1 MVDNLTWIELHDLI
15 RNMIN
20 LIDKQKTVTR
30 TISRVNYAE
39 LFNVLVN
46 YTTLQ
51 YDKSI
56 NFNVNGR
63 GDKLVLKMWR
73 VE

>member
-20 LIDKQKTVTR
+20 LIDKQKAVTR

-39 LFNVLVN
+39 LFNVLIN

-56 NFNVNGR
+56 NFNINGR

-73 VE
+73 VT